1 MRESMKTFRPFPIS
15 IFVLIA
21 VFFLGAIYIW
31 QIEKRHTTEQRN
43 HILEVAANHVY
54 SIERQFSRSLSAT
67 YALATMLRLYG
78 ELQNFNTIAD
88 HIITNYGGIS
98 CLQLAPQGIVTQIY
112 PLKGNEK
119 AIGHNLL
126 KDPARRNEAMK
137 TIKSRKLTLA
147 GPFELIQG
155 GKAVIGRLPVFSV
168 DKDGS
173 DNFWG
178 FTIVLIRLP
187 KLFEATQI
195 YTLME
200 KGYNYELSRID
211 PDSGKRLVFSR
222 SVEDPLVL
230 PVSFSFKVPNGEWT
244 LSISPKGGWQLMPQ
258 FYFSIVITGVVG
270 LSFAF
275 LTFVLMRRSE
285 EIKAKSIDLE
295 SSNKE
300 LQMALSEIKSL
311 SGLLPICSK
320 CKKIRDDKGYWNQIE
335 VYIQDH
341 SEAQFTHSLCREC
354 AKELYPDL
362 DISDD

>member
-1 MRESMKTFRPFPIS
+1 
-15 IFVLIA
+15 
-21 VFFLGAIYIW
+21 
-31 QIEKRHTTEQRN
+31 
-43 HILEVAANHVY
+43 
-54 SIERQFSRSLSAT
+54 
-67 YALATMLRLYG
+67 MLRIYG
-78 ELQNFNTIAD
+78 ELQNFHELAD

-98 CLQLAPQGIVTQIY
+98 SLQLAPQGIVTQIY

-126 KDPARRNEAMK
+126 KDPARRTEALK

-187 KLFEATQI
+187 KLLEETQI
-195 YTLME
+195 HTLME

-211 PDSGKRLVFSR
+211 PNSGKRLVFSH
-222 SVEDPLVL
+222 SVEDLHVS
-230 PVSFSFKVPNGEWT
+230 PVSFSFSVPNGEWT
-244 LSISPKGGWQLMPQ
+244 LSISPRIRWQIGPQ
-258 FYFSIVITGVVG
+258 LYFSVIIAGVVG
-270 LSFAF
+270 LSLAF
-275 LTFVLMRRSE
+275 LTFFLLRRSE
-285 EIKAKSIDLE
+285 EIKAKTIDLE

-300 LQMALSEIKSL
+300 LQMTLAEVKRL

-335 VYIQDH
+335 AYIQEH
-341 SEAQFTHSLCREC
+341 SEAQFSHSICREC
-354 AKELYPDL
+354 AIELYPDL
-362 DISDD
+362 IIDDD